1 MKRFKQKFNKIA
13 LKLIFSVSITT
24 AVTIGVYS
32 YFNLEAQSD
41 LLVSE
46 FERHANQLSSTIIKS
61 TRTSMLDYD
70 TETTHNIINTVSE
83 DQCIK
88 DVRLFNKS
96 GVIIYTSDS
105 SLIGTMVDK
114 DAEGCYSC
122 HSTEQA
128 LSEAPIEKRS
138 RIYQLNPDSSRI
150 MGLMTPIYNE
160 KSCWES
166 DCHVHPESQ
175 KLLGVLDITMCL
187 KEVEIAQQESTV
199 KLIVFALVS
208 ILVLS
213 IIIGFF
219 VKRWIDTPVSNL
231 MLATREISAG
241 NLNYSVKDLGNDELG
256 ILGRAFNTMT
266 KKMSDARMQLFQSDK
281 MSSLGRLAAGVA
293 HEINNPLTG
302 VLTYSSFLLKRTKNN
317 SEIQED
323 LKVIVR
329 ETKRSREIVKGLLDF
344 ARQSVP
350 KKHNVKAREIID
362 RAASVVNNQLILKH
376 IGLEKKFD
384 PDLPM
389 ITVDADQIQQ
399 VFINLIV
406 NASDAIEG
414 DNGKI
419 VITTSLTNLLPYGIT
434 QIKTAVCKN
443 RHNLIDNEIKIES
456 MPTVKLKAEAGN
468 NSGYINLD
476 PIYGKSRHKYNLKLN
491 SGDDIKIS
499 CPRCDISF
507 IKEREQCPKCNSSI
521 FTFESPPNGM
531 FEGCTN
537 TNCDWQ
543 RWQAIDEGGQ
553 KTYVKIQIED
563 NGSGIQSEDL
573 SRIFEPFFSTKG
585 QKGTGLGLAVIWGII
600 DNHNGTIT
608 VESEVGQGTKFTIL
622 LPVT

>member
-13 LKLIFSVSITT
+13 LKLIIAVGITT
-24 AVTIGVYS
+24 AIIISIYS
-32 YFNLEAQSD
+32 YFNLQSQND
-41 LLVSE
+41 TLLSE
-46 FERHANQLSSTIIKS
+46 FERHANQLSNTIIKS
-61 TRTSMLDYD
+61 TRTSMLAYD
-70 TETTHNIINTVSE
+70 TETTHDIINTIGE
-83 DQCIK
+83 DKCIRE
-88 DVRLFNKS
+88 VRLFNKS
-96 GVIIYTSDS
+96 GKIIYSTTP

-114 DAEGCYSC
+114 NAESCDGC
-122 HSTEQA
+122 HSSDRVLE
-128 LSEAPIEKRS
+128 EIPIDERS
-138 RIYQLNPDSSRI
+138 RIFQLNPDSSRI
-150 MGLMTPIYNE
+150 MGLMNPIYNE
-160 KSCWES
+160 PSCWEA
-166 DCHVHPESQ
+166 DCHVHPKSK

-187 KEVEIAQQESTV
+187 KEVDKAQRESTI
-199 KLIVFALVS
+199 KLIVLALTS

-213 IIIGFF
+213 LLIGFF
-219 VKRWIDTPVSNL
+219 VKRWIDDPVSKL

-266 KKMSDARMQLFQSDK
+266 KKLSEARMQLFQSDK

-317 SEIQED
+317 PEMQED

-329 ETKRSREIVKGLLDF
+329 ETMRSREIVKGLLDF

-362 RAASVVNNQLILKH
+362 RAVVVVNNQLILKH
-376 IGLEKKFD
+376 IELEKRFD

-406 NASDAIEG
+406 NASDAIEN

-419 VITTSLTNLLPYGIT
+419 IFSTSLTNLLPYGMT
-434 QIKTAVCKN
+434 QIKTAFCPKK
-443 RHNLIDNEIKIES
+443 HNLIDNEIKIEA
-456 MPTVKLKAEAGN
+456 MPTIKLKAAAAKS
-468 NSGYINLD
+468 SGQINLD
-476 PIYGKSRHKYNLKLN
+476 PIYGKNRHQYNLQ
-491 SGDDIKIS
+491 IKPGEDVHVS
-499 CPRCDISF
+499 CPRCDISL
-507 IKEREQCPKCNSSI
+507 IDEKVQCPKCNSQI

-537 TNCDWQ
+537 INCDWQ
-543 RWQAIDEGGQ
+543 RWMSVDEGGQ
-553 KTYVKIQIED
+553 KTYVKIIIED
-563 NGSGIQSEDL
+563 NGGGIQPEDL

-585 QKGTGLGLAVIWGII
+585 QKGTGLGLAVIWGIV

-608 VESEVGQGTKFTIL
+608 VESEIGKGTKFTIL